1 MKVLANL
8 EKKVHI
14 TESTAVETRRTTS
27 KTVCWQIKIFD
38 AGFWS
43 VIKILCLLSYVYT
56 KENCVENMQS
66 ITVLRQDRG
75 DT

>member
-8 EKKVHI
+8 AKRIQI
-14 TESTAVETRRTTS
+14 TALTAIETRRIVS
-27 KTVCWQIKIFD
+27 KTVCWQIQIFD

-43 VIKILCLLSYVYT
+43 VIKLLCLLSYVYR
-56 KENCVENMQS
+56 KENCVQDMQS
-66 ITVLRQDRG
+66 KTVLRQDRG

>member
-1 MKVLANL
+1 MKVLTNL

-14 TESTAVETRRTTS
+14 TELTAVETRRTTS
-27 KTVCWQIKIFD
+27 KTGCCQIKSFD
-38 AGFWS
+38 AGIWS
-43 VIKILCLLSYVYT
+43 VIKTLCLLSYVYK
-56 KENCVENMQS
+56 KENCVENIQS